1 MRSSFGEGWLEVRPM
16 TDRDRE
22 VVYVDWNV
30 PMPQDPVVPKL
41 ASTVMLV
48 RDSVPG
54 DTKYRID
61 DGVFPPDFP
70 DQQNIEVFMLRRAKS
85 MDFVPDAVVFPG
97 GRVDP
102 RDDNPGLPWAGPT
115 PAEWAEKMG
124 CTEQE
129 ARQIVVAA
137 VREVFE
143 ECGVLLAGPNETT
156 TTNDLSGQ
164 EWSDAREALV
174 RHELSFAE
182 FLIEMELVIRTDLIG
197 LVSNIC
203 TPPHVSKRFDTFFF
217 AALLPE
223 GQTPDDR
230 TTEAT
235 VADWVTPA
243 YAMREADADRWKIVP
258 PTVYNLTRLAAAKSA
273 ASFVENPGPFPGKM
287 MFFRQTVGDESF
299 LAWYKNGKSRVD

>member
-1 MRSSFGEGWLEVRPM
+1 M
-16 TDRDRE
+16 
-22 VVYVDWNV
+22 
-30 PMPQDPVVPKL
+30 
-41 ASTVMLV
+41 
-48 RDSVPG
+48 
-54 DTKYRID
+54 
-61 DGVFPPDFP
+61 
-70 DQQNIEVFMLRRAKS
+70 
-85 MDFVPDAVVFPG
+85 
-97 GRVDP
+97 
-102 RDDNPGLPWAGPT
+102 
-115 PAEWAEKMG
+115 
-124 CTEQE
+124 
-129 ARQIVVAA
+129 
-137 VREVFE
+137 
-143 ECGVLLAGPNETT
+143 
-156 TTNDLSGQ
+156 
-164 EWSDAREALV
+164 

-273 ASFVENPGPFPGKM
+273 ASFVENPGSFPGKM

-299 LAWYKNGKSRVD
+299 LAWYKNGESCVD

>member
-1 MRSSFGEGWLEVRPM
+1 MRSSFGEGWLEVRPV

-124 CTEQE
+124 CTE
-129 ARQIVVAA
+129 
-137 VREVFE
+137 
-143 ECGVLLAGPNETT
+143 
-156 TTNDLSGQ
+156 
-164 EWSDAREALV
+164 
-174 RHELSFAE
+174 
-182 FLIEMELVIRTDLIG
+182 
-197 LVSNIC
+197 
-203 TPPHVSKRFDTFFF
+203 
-217 AALLPE
+217 
-223 GQTPDDR
+223 
-230 TTEAT
+230 
-235 VADWVTPA
+235 
-243 YAMREADADRWKIVP
+243 
-258 PTVYNLTRLAAAKSA
+258 
-273 ASFVENPGPFPGKM
+273 
-287 MFFRQTVGDESF
+287 
-299 LAWYKNGKSRVD
+299 